1 MDRPR
6 GDITTLLDLTDRD
19 DQDSYFSPLQPDV
32 SWFSRNSDR
41 RYTPF
46 VPCIQEFPY
55 RGPASFGQRIS
66 FDLTTQSSGDLLFGA
81 VVQVKL
87 AHWLSVTAQL
97 ELQNQKYE
105 YVDPQTAWF
114 YCNSLGTALIA
125 KAELEIDG
133 DTIEEF
139 DGDFSNVFSL
149 LFPDLN
155 SQISTGA
162 DALGRVSMDQL
173 RQWPPRRVYPTEDGY
188 IHCVLPFYFFRTRL
202 KEYFPLVACR
212 EGTVR
217 LHITFRPFSEVVRQ
231 ARGFRDS
238 CDSVPLNTS
247 IHVYNRNLPFDQI
260 VTLQTAQADPMFD
273 QVRLVTYGALLQG
286 AVRTAMIRSPFEVM
300 HREVQTF
307 SFTEPL
313 KYAIVKTTPENTIR
327 IQLPLEAN
335 HPLEEILW
343 FIRRK
348 EVANNNE
355 WTNYSSVVE
364 REYNATF
371 TPRQSL
377 LTYAKIQANGIDV
390 IDAEEQYFRQQIA
403 FAHRGGIVPYQNF
416 IYGYSFS
423 RRPGD
428 VHQPSG
434 TLNASRLQNLRLV
447 LDVKPPGGVL
457 DSAWEVKV
465 FCLGINWLRFQ
476 NGIANKMFTD

>member
-1 MDRPR
+1 MERPR

-41 RYTPF
+41 RHTPF

-81 VVQVKL
+81 VIQVKL

-105 YVDPQTAWF
+105 YVNPQTAWF

-139 DGDFSNVFSL
+139 DGDFSSVFSL

-155 SQISTGA
+155 SQITTGA

-173 RQWPPRRVYPTEDGY
+173 KQWPPRRVYPTEDGY

-217 LHITFRPFSEVVRQ
+217 IHITFRPFSEVVRQ

-238 CDSVPLNTS
+238 CD
-247 IHVYNRNLPFDQI
+247 
-260 VTLQTAQADPMFD
+260 
-273 QVRLVTYGALLQG
+273 
-286 AVRTAMIRSPFEVM
+286 
-300 HREVQTF
+300 
-307 SFTEPL
+307 
-313 KYAIVKTTPENTIR
+313 
-327 IQLPLEAN
+327 
-335 HPLEEILW
+335 
-343 FIRRK
+343 
-348 EVANNNE
+348 
-355 WTNYSSVVE
+355 
-364 REYNATF
+364 
-371 TPRQSL
+371 
-377 LTYAKIQANGIDV
+377 
-390 IDAEEQYFRQQIA
+390 
-403 FAHRGGIVPYQNF
+403 
-416 IYGYSFS
+416 
-423 RRPGD
+423 
-428 VHQPSG
+428 
-434 TLNASRLQNLRLV
+434 
-447 LDVKPPGGVL
+447 
-457 DSAWEVKV
+457 
-465 FCLGINWLRFQ
+465 
-476 NGIANKMFTD
+476 